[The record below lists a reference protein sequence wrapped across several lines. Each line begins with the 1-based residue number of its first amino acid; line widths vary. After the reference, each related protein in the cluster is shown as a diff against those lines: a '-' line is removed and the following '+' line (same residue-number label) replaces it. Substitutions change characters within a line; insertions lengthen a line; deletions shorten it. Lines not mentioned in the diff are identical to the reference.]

1 MVIRLQPPNIDYD
14 TFIDTVVAERNTG
27 KNAAYFTGIK
37 DEWKIRTQEYLDNRG
52 NPEVVKRWSLVKEV
66 DGKKFVN
73 LYKNPKEESV
83 HRPIL
88 ESLRARTLQIC
99 PACGEDGTPNTLDH
113 YLPKDDF
120 PEFAIT
126 AANLSPMCDIC
137 QGEKKIKTVTAANER
152 IFLHPYYDEFL
163 DTQVVVLEF
172 GKPLETPPSITLR
185 ASRAL
190 NVTQKALV
198 SRHLHE
204 LGVIRRYNHFFR
216 DEYMRLLRLT
226 SDMRQR
232 GQNLREQLENFRNMA
247 SYKSVNSWLHV
258 FYAGVMD
265 DSDLMVYLETGELPD
280 FV

>member
-1 MVIRLQPPNIDYD
+1 MVIRLQHPNIDYD
-14 TFIDTVVAERNTG
+14 DFINTVVTERQAG
-27 KNAAYFTGIK
+27 KNAAFFTGIQ
-37 DEWKIRTQEYLDNRG
+37 DEWKGRTQEYLDNRG
-52 NPEVVKRWSLVKEV
+52 NPEVVKRWSRVTKA

-73 LYKNPKEESV
+73 LYNNPKEGSA
-83 HRPIL
+83 HRPLI

-137 QGEKKIKTVTAANER
+137 QGEKKTKTVTAANER

-163 DTQVVVLEF
+163 GTQVVVLEF
-172 GKPLETPPSITLR
+172 VRPLTTPPSITLR
-185 ASRAL
+185 PSPAL
-190 NVTQKALV
+190 DAAQAALV
-198 SRHLHE
+198 SRHIHE

-226 SDMRQR
+226 SDIRQR
-232 GQNLREQLENFRNMA
+232 GQNLREQLESFRNMA

-258 FYAGVMD
+258 FYVGVMAD
-265 DSDLMVYLETGELPD
+265 NDLMTYLETGDIPD

>member
-1 MVIRLQPPNIDYD
+1 MVIRLQLPNIDYD
-14 TFIDTVVAERNTG
+14 DFIDAVVTERQAG
-27 KNAAYFTGIK
+27 RNASFFTGIK
-37 DEWKIRTQEYLDNRG
+37 HEWKDRTQNYLDNMG
-52 NPEVVKRWSLVKEV
+52 NPEVVKRWNRVTEA

-73 LYKNPKEESV
+73 LYNNPKAGAA

-137 QGEKKIKTVTAANER
+137 QGEKKTKTVTAANER

-163 DTQVVVLEF
+163 GMQVVVLEF
-172 GKPLETPPSITLR
+172 VKPLETPPSFTLR
-185 ASRAL
+185 PSHAL
-190 NVTQKALV
+190 DAAQTALV
-198 SRHLHE
+198 SRHIHE
-204 LGVIRRYNHFFR
+204 LGVIRRYHHFFR

-226 SDMRQR
+226 NDIHQR

-258 FYAGVMD
+258 FYAGVTAD
-265 DSDLMVYLETGELPD
+265 NDLMAYLETGDMPD

>member
-14 TFIDTVVAERNTG
+14 TFIDTVVAERHTG

-37 DEWKIRTQEYLDNRG
+37 DEWKIRTKEYVDKRG
-52 NPEVVKRWSLVKEV
+52 NPELVKRWNRVEKV
-66 DGKKFVN
+66 DGKKFIN
-73 LYKNPKEESV
+73 LYKSPKEESV

-137 QGEKKIKTVTAANER
+137 QGAKKTKTVTVENER

-163 DTQVVVLEF
+163 DAQVVVLTF
-172 GKPLETPPSITLR
+172 MKPLETPPSITLQP
-185 ASRAL
+185 SYAL
-190 NVTQKALV
+190 DATQKELV
-198 SRHLHE
+198 SRHIQGLE
-204 LGVIRRYNHFFR
+204 VTRRYNHFFR

-226 SDMRQR
+226 SDMRLR
-232 GQNLREQLENFRNMA
+232 GQNIREQLESFRNMA

-258 FYAGVMD
+258 FYAGVMAD
-265 DSDLMVYLETGELPD
+265 NDLMAYLEAGDLPD

>member
-1 MVIRLQPPNIDYD
+1 MVIRLQLPDIDYD
-14 TFIDTVVAERNTG
+14 TFIDAVVAERQAG
-27 KNAAYFTGIK
+27 GNAEYFTDLQ
-37 DEWKIRTQEYLDNRG
+37 DEWKTRTQEYLDNKG
-52 NPEVVKRWSLVKEV
+52 NPEVIKRWNRVAKA

-73 LYKNPKEESV
+73 LYSSPGEESV

-88 ESLRARTLQIC
+88 KGLRARTLQIC

-137 QGEKKIKTVTAANER
+137 QSEKKTKTITAANER

-163 DTQVVVLEF
+163 GTQVVVLEF
-172 GKPLETPPSITLR
+172 EKPLETPPSIRLR
-185 ASRAL
+185 PSPAL
-190 NVTQKALV
+190 DTAQTALV
-198 SRHLHE
+198 SRHIHE

-226 SDMRQR
+226 SDIHQR

-258 FYAGVMD
+258 FYSGVTAD
-265 DSDLMVYLETGELPD
+265 NDLMAYLETGDIPD